1 MGLLTWLL
9 IRNECFSYMN
19 EANFYSIKNDQELT
33 FRSDKIYEFIAWKS
47 DEEQKNETIEKI
59 KGIYPEFGGKGMVDF
74 KLSQDSFGSFKAKR
88 AALIEWYDDKSYKQ
102 AQKSDVLD
110 SISWQRFQLELG
122 PF

>member
-1 MGLLTWLL
+1 
-9 IRNECFSYMN
+9 MN